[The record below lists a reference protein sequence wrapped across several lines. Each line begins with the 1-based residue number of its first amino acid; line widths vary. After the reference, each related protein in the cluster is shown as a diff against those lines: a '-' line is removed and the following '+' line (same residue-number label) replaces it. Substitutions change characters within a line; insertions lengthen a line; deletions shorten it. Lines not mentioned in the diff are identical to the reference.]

1 MDYVYDDLIRLAL
14 REDYGMGDLTS
25 ELLFD
30 EEDCAVAAIVAKAP
44 GILSGLTLAIRVFEM
59 LDGTLEMCR
68 HAKDGDSVDKGMTVL
83 ELAGNTRKLLAGER
97 TALNFIMHLSGIATA
112 TYNLQKLLQDNGRRT
127 RVCETR
133 KTTPIWRFAEKAAV
147 RDGGGLNHRYSL
159 GDGVLIKDN
168 HLALLSNPAETVRGA
183 KVRSRK
189 VDIVEVEITS
199 LEQIE
204 PFIAAG
210 ADMLLLDN
218 MAPGMVR
225 DAVKLIAGRVRV
237 EVSGGVNPVNI
248 LDYAVD
254 GVDVISLGYITHS
267 APALDFS
274 MDIMQEVAR

>member
-1 MDYVYDDLIRLAL
+1 MDHVYDDLIRLAL

-30 EEDCAVAAIVAKAP
+30 EEDCAVAAIVAKSP
-44 GILSGLTLAIRVFEM
+44 GILSGLTLGIRVFEM
-59 LDGTLEMCR
+59 LDGTLEMRR
-68 HAKDGDSVDKGMTVL
+68 HAKDGDSVDIGTVVL

-127 RVCETR
+127 RICETR

-168 HLALLSNPAETVRGA
+168 HLALLSDLAETVRGA

-189 VDIVEVEITS
+189 VDVVEVEITS
-199 LEQIE
+199 LDQIE

-218 MAPGMVR
+218 MAPAMVR

-237 EVSGGVNPVNI
+237 EVSGGVNPGNI
-248 LDYAVD
+248 LDYAID

-274 MDIMQEVAR
+274 MDIMRKVAR

>member
-14 REDYGMGDLTS
+14 REDYGYGDLTS
-25 ELLFD
+25 ELLFGED
-30 EEDCAVAAIVAKAP
+30 DCAVAAFVAKAP
-44 GILSGLTLAIRVFEM
+44 GILSGFNLAIRVFEM
-59 LDGTLEMCR
+59 LDGELEMR
-68 HAKDGDSVDKGMTVL
+68 QHAKDGDCVDNGLTVL
-83 ELAGNTRKLLAGER
+83 ELAGRTRKLLAGER
-97 TALNFIMHLSGIATA
+97 TALNFVMHLSGIATA

-127 RVCETR
+127 RICETR

-168 HLALLSNPAETVRGA
+168 HLALLSDPAETVRGA
-183 KVRSRK
+183 KVSSRK

-199 LEQIE
+199 LAQIE

-218 MAPGMVR
+218 MSPAMVR
-225 DAVKLIAGRVRV
+225 DAVKQIAGRVRV
-237 EVSGGVNPVNI
+237 EVSGGVNPGNI
-248 LDYAVD
+248 LDYAID
-254 GVDVISLGYITHS
+254 GVDVISLGWLTHS

-274 MDIMQEVAR
+274 MDITREVAR

>member
-30 EEDCAVAAIVAKAP
+30 EEDCAVAAIAAKAP
-44 GILSGLTLAIRVFEM
+44 GILSGFNLAIRVFEM
-59 LDGTLEMCR
+59 LDGELEMR
-68 HAKDGDSVDKGMTVL
+68 QHAKDGDCVDNGLTVL
-83 ELAGNTRKLLAGER
+83 ELAGRTRKLLAGER
-97 TALNFIMHLSGIATA
+97 TALNFVMHLSGIATA

-127 RVCETR
+127 RICETR

-168 HLALLSNPAETVRGA
+168 HLALLSDPAETVRGA

-199 LEQIE
+199 LAQIE

-218 MAPGMVR
+218 MSPAMVR
-225 DAVKLIAGRVRV
+225 DAVKQIAGRVRV
-237 EVSGGVNPVNI
+237 EVSGGVNPGNI
-248 LDYAVD
+248 LDYAID
-254 GVDVISLGYITHS
+254 GVDVISLGWLTHS

-274 MDIMQEVAR
+274 MDITREVAR

>member
-30 EEDCAVAAIVAKAP
+30 EEDCAVAAIIAKAP

-59 LDGTLEMCR
+59 LDDTLELCQ

-83 ELAGNTRKLLAGER
+83 ELAGRTRKLLAGER

-168 HLALLSNPAETVRGA
+168 HLALLSDPAETVRGA
-183 KVRSRK
+183 KARSRK
-189 VDIVEVEITS
+189 VDIVEVEITE
-199 LEQIE
+199 LAQIE

-218 MAPGMVR
+218 MAPAMVR

-237 EVSGGVNPVNI
+237 EVSGGVNPGNI
-248 LDYAVD
+248 LDYAID
-254 GVDVISLGYITHS
+254 GVDVISLGYLTHS

-274 MDIMQEVAR
+274 MDIMREVAR

>member
-1 MDYVYDDLIRLAL
+1 MDFVYDDLIRLAL

-30 EEDCAVAAIVAKAP
+30 EEHRSVASICAKAE
-44 GILSGLTLAIRVFEM
+44 GILSGLDLAARVFTM
-59 LDGTLEMCR
+59 LDPEVEMRRDCKNGDIVEPGTC
-68 HAKDGDSVDKGMTVL
+68 VL
-83 ELAGNTRKLLAGER
+83 KIAGYTRKLLAGER

-112 TYNLQKLLQDNGRRT
+112 TYNLQKLLQDNGSTT

-168 HLALLSNPAETVRGA
+168 HLALLTDPAETVRGA

-189 VDIVEVEITS
+189 VDVLEVEITS

-204 PFIAAG
+204 PYIAAG
-210 ADMLLLDN
+210 TDMLLLDN
-218 MAPGMVR
+218 MTPAMVR
-225 DAVKLIAGRVRV
+225 DAVKLIAGRVKV
-237 EVSGGVNPVNI
+237 EVSGGVNPGNI
-248 LDYAVD
+248 LDYAMD
-254 GVDVISLGYITHS
+254 GVDVISLGWITHS

-274 MDIMQEVAR
+274 MDITLEVAR